1 LVTKIREKDQILEI
15 SKKKFNSLLVG
26 FDQLDREQIYQS
38 VKNHPFRIENS
49 VSSHIDSNFKL
60 SLHQYLWWNILSK
73 KLDFYSLLV
82 HQWGFEANGLS
93 IRVPRLRKS
102 IADFDK
108 PWNTASVT
116 KKRNF
121 NFRPI
126 IECGQTDEQ
135 FPFCV
140 LNLSGLRIEKN
151 YLRVEKNRYLHSCVV
166 CSCMTTTKIT
176 IVQ

>member
-1 LVTKIREKDQILEI
+1 M
-15 SKKKFNSLLVG
+15 VG

-38 VKNHPFRIENS
+38 VKTHPFRIENS

-60 SLHQYLWWNILSK
+60 SLHQFLWWNILSK

-82 HQWGFEANGLS
+82 HQWGFEANELS

-102 IADFDK
+102 IADFDE
-108 PWNTASVT
+108 PWNTSSVT

-140 LNLSGLRIEKN
+140 LNLSGLGIEKN
-151 YLRVEKNRYLHSCVV
+151 YLRVEKKSLPLPV
-166 CSCMTTTKIT
+166 CCLFMHDDYENNNST
-176 IVQ
+176 IIDIISVGLLYQYNHR